1 MSPKQYFIE
10 NAIKINRVCC
20 GSARALRE
28 GLENEEEIEKSQYL
42 SSPALGAFVLKNYHN
57 RFMGNMFFIIFIWS
71 DFQSNLK
78 FVWCSEWK
86 KATKQVAKL
95 LIPPNKKKEGE
106 KFVTKVCSST
116 EKPFSSSFKYLLT
129 ELLLWIDFQGLYIWR
144 RVVEQVTFR
153 PRTLQK
159 LLLYY
164 VIQHN
169 INVSLFYALYVL
181 NIKVYVASLYHFTNS
196 IYWMNIT
203 MALKAPHKI
212 YSTHYVPES
221 AI

>member
-95 LIPPNKKKEGE
+95 LIPPNKKKGGR
-106 KFVTKVCSST
+106 KVRD
-116 EKPFSSSFKYLLT
+116 E
-129 ELLLWIDFQGLYIWR
+129 
-144 RVVEQVTFR
+144 
-153 PRTLQK
+153 
-159 LLLYY
+159 
-164 VIQHN
+164 
-169 INVSLFYALYVL
+169 SLFVNRKTFFVVFWVFIDRTFVVNRFSRLVHL
-181 NIKVYVASLYHFTNS
+181 ASCRGTSH
-196 IYWMNIT
+196 
-203 MALKAPHKI
+203 
-212 YSTHYVPES
+212 VPP
-221 AI
+221 

>member
-42 SSPALGAFVLKNYHN
+42 SLPALGAFVLKNYHN

-95 LIPPNKKKEGE
+95 LIPPNKKKRREKSSWR
-106 KFVTKVCSST
+106 KFVRQQKNL
-116 EKPFSSSFKYLLT
+116 FRRLL
-129 ELLLWIDFQGLYIWR
+129 
-144 RVVEQVTFR
+144 
-153 PRTLQK
+153 
-159 LLLYY
+159 
-164 VIQHN
+164 
-169 INVSLFYALYVL
+169 
-181 NIKVYVASLYHFTNS
+181 S
-196 IYWMNIT
+196 IYWPNFCCESIFKACT
-203 MALKAPHKI
+203 FDVVSWNKSRSALELYKNFFFI
-212 YSTHYVPES
+212 M
-221 AI
+221 